1 MAQCLVADLMAIDI
15 VDELE
20 LIDVELYEEGLLQL
34 AIIEFCLDSRF
45 EAMAVEQPGEL
56 IRHGQAP
63 QALLLVVHDEQ
74 DVGQRRQH
82 EEGHETERCRRAK
95 RAHHAPALARCEL
108 YAPLTAAVGEGI
120 TDRISRRNVG
130 LQDGRIVVIA
140 EARLLKAVCQA
151 RLVHVGD
158 RPRKDV
164 RDLDVDCRKAP
175 KLL

>member
-20 LIDVELYEEGLLQL
+20 LIDVELYEEGLLQPS
-34 AIIEFCLDSRF
+34 AIELGLDDGF
-45 EAMAVEQPGEL
+45 EAVAVEKPREL
-56 IRHGQAP
+56 VGHAQTP
-63 QALLLVVHDEQ
+63 QVLLLVVHEEQ

-140 EARLLKAVCQA
+140 EAHLLKAVYQA
-151 RLVHVGD
+151 RLVHVGNG
-158 RPRKDV
+158 PRKDV

-175 KLL
+175 ELL

>member
-82 EEGHETERCRRAK
+82 EEGHEAESCRCAK
-95 RAHHAPALARCEL
+95 
-108 YAPLTAAVGEGI
+108 
-120 TDRISRRNVG
+120 
-130 LQDGRIVVIA
+130 
-140 EARLLKAVCQA
+140 
-151 RLVHVGD
+151 
-158 RPRKDV
+158 
-164 RDLDVDCRKAP
+164 
-175 KLL
+175 